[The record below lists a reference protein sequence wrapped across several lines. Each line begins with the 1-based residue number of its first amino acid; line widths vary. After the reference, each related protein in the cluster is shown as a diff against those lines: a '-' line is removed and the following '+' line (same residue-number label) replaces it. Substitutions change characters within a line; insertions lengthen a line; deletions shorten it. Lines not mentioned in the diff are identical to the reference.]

1 MSNFRALT
9 FSVVLFSVSLV
20 APQGQAFAAGV
31 VSGADAK
38 PATLLKKSYDQMVA
52 SEFREAIDTQILA
65 VKADKNNIDA
75 RRYLSYSLLKIG
87 AAEEAVEQ
95 LNILLTM
102 TKATPV
108 DMLMCGEACL
118 QSGKLKQA
126 EQWFKKA
133 LAADPQLTCA
143 KVGLANVAAAKK
155 KLVAAQEE
163 ANHQADE
170 AVAEEPQTTYQLGMA
185 QAEDG
190 VVAYTVRA
198 AGAQETQSYAS
209 ETARQL
215 RNAAANQQVASAQSP
230 VASPIQNLSNNQAI
244 NAWSGFR
251 GIQKR

>member
-9 FSVVLFSVSLV
+9 FSFVFISITLV
-20 APQGQAFAAGV
+20 APQGQALAAGV
-31 VSGADAK
+31 ASSNDAK

-52 SEFREAIDTQILA
+52 SEFREAIDTQIQA

-87 AAEEAVEQ
+87 AAEEAIEQ

-118 QSGKLKQA
+118 QAGKLKAA

-133 LAADPQLTCA
+133 LVADPQLACA

-155 KLVAAQEE
+155 RVATALED
-163 ANHQADE
+163 ANNSSDE
-170 AVAEEPQTTYQLGMA
+170 ALADEPQTTYQLGLH
-185 QAEDG
+185 QAEDA
-190 VVAYTVRA
+190 VIAYTVRA
-198 AGAQETQSYAS
+198 AGAQDTQSYAS

-215 RNAAANQQVASAQSP
+215 RNAAANQQVASAQSTALSS
-230 VASPIQNLSNNQAI
+230 VQNLSNNQAI
-244 NAWSGFR
+244 NNWANFK